1 MTIQAYSQLE
11 EDAMSHLRVIICRV
25 EDEAPKEQMT
35 ELASFDLA
43 EVAVTKLKP
52 ETALEGLETTT
63 QTVGQAVLREL
74 LKQQWVEIDQQ
85 LVRQYQQE
93 FSP

>member
-1 MTIQAYSQLE
+1 MTIHHYSQLE
-11 EDAMSHLRVIICRV
+11 EEPMSHLRVIICRV
-25 EDEAPKEQMT
+25 EDENEGEMS

-43 EVAVTKLKP
+43 EVEVTTLKP
-52 ETALEGLETTT
+52 ETALDGLETTT

-74 LKQQWVEIDQQ
+74 LKQQWAEIDQQ
-85 LVRQYQQE
+85 LVKQYQQE

>member
-1 MTIQAYSQLE
+1 
-11 EDAMSHLRVIICRV
+11 MSHLRVIICRV
-25 EDEAPKEQMT
+25 ENEEQMT

-43 EVAVTKLKP
+43 EVEAGQLKP
-52 ETALEGLETTT
+52 EILLDGLETTT

-74 LKQQWVEIDQQ
+74 LKQQWLEIDQQ
-85 LVRQYQQE
+85 LVKKYQQE

>member
-1 MTIQAYSQLE
+1 
-11 EDAMSHLRVIICRV
+11 MSHLRVIICRV
-25 EDEAPKEQMT
+25 EAEANEERMT

-43 EVAVTKLKP
+43 EVEVGQLKP
-52 ETALEGLETTT
+52 ETALDGLERTT

-74 LKQQWVEIDQQ
+74 LTQQWAEIDQQ
-85 LVRQYQQE
+85 LVKQYQRV